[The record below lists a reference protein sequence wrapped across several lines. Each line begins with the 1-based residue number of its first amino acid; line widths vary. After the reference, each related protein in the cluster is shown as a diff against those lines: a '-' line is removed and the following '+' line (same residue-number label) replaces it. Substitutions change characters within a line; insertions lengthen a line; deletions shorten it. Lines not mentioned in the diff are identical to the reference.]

1 MILKNSLY
9 TIVAK
14 NDTEKG
20 IVFRIRLNSEHTIY
34 KAHFPGQP
42 ITPGVCITQIAK
54 ELIEEHRNE
63 SLEIKTIKNI
73 KFLSI
78 ISPDDVTEID
88 YNITSIKEE
97 EDAVKSQISVTSG
110 DVVYAKISLVCQK
123 Q

>member
-20 IVFRIRLNSEHTIY
+20 IVFHIRLNSEHTIY

-63 SLEIKTIKNI
+63 SLEIKAIKNI

-97 EDAVKSQISVTSG
+97 EQVIKSQISVTSG

>member
-63 SLEIKTIKNI
+63 SLEIKAIKNI

-97 EDAVKSQISVTSG
+97 EAAVKSQISVTSG
-110 DVVYAKISLVCQK
+110 DVVYVKISLVCQK